1 MVMLEKDGNV
11 APVNHIQKRSN
22 KEFTFKGLG
31 QGWSFSLGKTLT
43 EQVEQGENI
52 NEKIVKDF
60 TRTRPYRIIMDVV
73 IEDDEQANL

>member
-1 MVMLEKDGNV
+1 M
-11 APVNHIQKRSN
+11 
-22 KEFTFKGLG
+22 
-31 QGWSFSLGKTLT
+31 T

-60 TRTRPYRIIMDVV
+60 ARTRPYRIIMDVV